1 VVLSAVILDKVVR
14 IFRVIQVVR
23 VVTGIT
29 VVKVT
34 ILHSSYHFKCYCMV
48 SRVS

>member
-1 VVLSAVILDKVVR
+1 MYLGCYLVFSVVFFDKVVR
-14 IFRVIQVVR
+14 NFRVIQIVR

-34 ILHSSYHFKCYCMV
+34 MLHSN
-48 SRVS
+48 

>member
-1 VVLSAVILDKVVR
+1 MECFLVRSVVIFDEVVR
-14 IFRVIQVVR
+14 IFRVIQVLG

-34 ILHSSYHFKCYCMV
+34 ILHSN
-48 SRVS
+48 

>member
-1 VVLSAVILDKVVR
+1 MVLSDVIFDKVVR
-14 IFRVIQVVR
+14 IFRVVELLG

-34 ILHSSYHFKCYCMV
+34 ILHSN
-48 SRVS
+48 